1 MAHEQRDVTSSLTH
15 LYRGEMGKMTLY
27 RIRLDTT
34 TNWAIVTSAGLATF
48 ALGNPDVRHDVF
60 IFGMFLNWVFL
71 TIESRRFLHYEL
83 AHERVR
89 IMEKYFYGDLVGEP
103 VPDDWRTRIV
113 ESLRS
118 ARSDLGL
125 WEAYG
130 WRLHRNYLWLY
141 LALVLVWLMKLHYSE
156 GAERSL
162 AGMVER
168 AAAGPVPGLVV
179 FVLIGAFYLGLV
191 ILTGIT
197 TGFRTRPEED

>member
-48 ALGNPDVRHDVF
+48 ALGNPSVRHDVF
-60 IFGMFLNWVFL
+60 LFGMFLTWVFL

-89 IMEKYFYGDLVGEP
+89 IMERYFYGDLIGEP
-103 VPDDWRTRIV
+103 VPSDWRQQIV
-113 ESLRS
+113 DSLQS

-130 WRLHRNYLWLY
+130 WRLRRNYLWLY
-141 LALVLVWLMKLHYSE
+141 LALVLVWLMKLHYAE
-156 GAERSL
+156 GAERTL
-162 AGMVER
+162 AAMTER
-168 AAAGPVPGLVV
+168 AAAGPIPGIVVFGLV
-179 FVLIGAFYLGLV
+179 GAFYLGLV